1 MTREFSLVKL
11 GLGCL
16 IAGLAF
22 VVAAL
27 FLGRAPVGKAAVV
40 TPTARASPTP
50 SPAAAELNDVH
61 ALSTLLS
68 NGANLAKQ
76 TTITHYLY
84 VPELGDAR
92 TAVDALE
99 RRGFTVVL
107 ERPLGAAPGSAVRT
121 DWAVVASRPETPTI
135 EHVRAARIVFEAL
148 ARRYHGSYDGWEAAV
163 VH

>member
-1 MTREFSLVKL
+1 MTRKVPLAMLGFGSLV
-11 GLGCL
+11 
-16 IAGLAF
+16 AGLAF
-22 VVAAL
+22 VFASLA
-27 FLGRAPVGKAAVV
+27 FGGKPPGKAAVV
-40 TPTARASPTP
+40 AHAASATP
-50 SPAAAELNDVH
+50 SPQPASDELNDVH

-68 NGANLAKQ
+68 NGADLAKP

-121 DWAVVASRPETPTI
+121 EWGVVASRAETPTI
-135 EHVRAARIVFEAL
+135 EHVRAARTVFEAL

-163 VH
+163 VR